1 MDATTGHDAVVARTV
16 EKKGDNLRVK
26 DESLMSPGNR
36 PPGWLQKGLAG
47 NTSKLFSLS
56 RRLPLGM
63 EEIDPGSLAKV
74 AYGLFEIYLNREL
87 RLRGPYLF
95 ELFEQGTDLEAD
107 VRDIFGRFC
116 DDYPD
121 LADALL
127 RQFGGID
134 AIYAPLKEGEG
145 VLPSKTTRMYWIVQD
160 APASLDRGLDDDQV
174 GKWLIFAP
182 PEGVDETW
190 RKIRDGT
197 VSGTLGISAKVST
210 AKPNPDSRDERSVIY
225 VYTRD
230 WADEADVMR
239 VRERLRELGFTERI
253 GYKRNIETYRG
264 EYSEEGR
271 KVTYYSA

>member
-1 MDATTGHDAVVARTV
+1 
-16 EKKGDNLRVK
+16 
-26 DESLMSPGNR
+26 
-36 PPGWLQKGLAG
+36 
-47 NTSKLFSLS
+47 
-56 RRLPLGM
+56 M
-63 EEIDPGSLAKV
+63 EEIDPGSLAEV

-95 ELFEQGTDLEAD
+95 ELVEQGTDLEAD
-107 VRDIFGRFC
+107 VREIFGRFR

-127 RQFGGID
+127 RRFGGID
-134 AIYAPLKEGEG
+134 AIYAPLREGEG

-160 APASLDRGLDDDQV
+160 APGPSERGLDDDQV

-182 PEGVDETW
+182 PEGVDEAW
-190 RKIRDGT
+190 RKIRDET